1 MECTQQV
8 LPQNTQESL
17 LIEHVVIIKINRVG
31 FAEVKFCFINK
42 RDDVKFTH
50 FDSITDLVCISREMN
65 VLELPCII
73 MGLQIEL
80 QLFKF
85 NEISKARS
93 SREVVLYSDTPTL
106 CILHIRGV
114 MIVDTIDLSRL
125 LQARQSIVDCYFTLW
140 ILSSIVETAIDFFD
154 SCLRFE
160 VDFLSPIKT
169 DVYLYLNTGV

>member
-1 MECTQQV
+1 

-73 MGLQIEL
+73 MGL
-80 QLFKF
+80 
-85 NEISKARS
+85 
-93 SREVVLYSDTPTL
+93 
-106 CILHIRGV
+106 
-114 MIVDTIDLSRL
+114 
-125 LQARQSIVDCYFTLW
+125 
-140 ILSSIVETAIDFFD
+140 
-154 SCLRFE
+154 
-160 VDFLSPIKT
+160 
-169 DVYLYLNTGV
+169 